1 MIQCIRVYRVAVEN
15 ANAFVAAMRD
25 ANLWRELSRHMPPG
39 LIAADLLRSRALGSL
54 YISIEFWHSEE
65 AYREAQRSA
74 EYAMFIRLLNEL
86 TLATYDLGTFSFPP
100 GVENQEF
107 ERVPP
112 AAGRC
117 RPEEA

>member
-1 MIQCIRVYRVAVEN
+1 
-15 ANAFVAAMRD
+15 
-25 ANLWRELSRHMPPG
+25 
-39 LIAADLLRSRALGSL
+39 
-54 YISIEFWHSEE
+54 
-65 AYREAQRSA
+65 
-74 EYAMFIRLLNEL
+74 MFIRLLNEL